1 MKQSIRWFAE
11 NPVAANLLMICL
23 VVLGL
28 MAIPETRKE
37 LIPNV
42 SLNKLS
48 VQVKLPGGTVDT
60 VENNVCKS
68 IENRIYDVQGTQ
80 NMVSMAYD
88 GLCAITLDIVDGHD
102 SKEIM
107 DEVSK
112 RVNEQ
117 GLLPEDAEDPEIQ
130 ELSVKNRVAKLIIYG
145 NTGYT
150 ALAETARALRNEL
163 MEYPDVSLIE
173 LMDMSDS
180 EIRIQ
185 VPAHNLE
192 KYNLTFDDIAGMIRA
207 QTGFLPGGVLET
219 SDGDILITSDAYKD
233 SAEAYRNIIIYSDA
247 TGAEILLRDIAEI
260 TDTRF
265 SASSNATFNGVPS
278 VSMDIYRVGD
288 QSIMDIASVLHT
300 FVDRLNLPDEIN
312 THIWQD
318 ESKHLKSR
326 IELLLENAYQGLIL
340 LFITLLLFLN
350 GRLSFWVS
358 MGIPIAFLGTLF
370 VMPIY
375 DVSINAVSLFGFI
388 LVLGIVVDDAVVV
401 AESIHLK
408 NEAGIYGTRAA
419 LEGVYEVY
427 KPILFAVATTV
438 VAFMPLLSLPGP
450 EGKLMQAI
458 PIVVIATLVF
468 SLVESLFILPA
479 HLSHTSAPKGK
490 KKEAIPTLKMIQ
502 DRFDQGL
509 RWFAQTVYAP
519 VLRSCLQ
526 MKGLIV
532 LGFTIAFVLMLV
544 LMLTG
549 WIRSSLFAEVEAD
562 AVVAKLTL
570 PEGSPRHKTEAV
582 VARLTNAAELLKHR
596 YAMADTPAIDHIYAV
611 VAPKDSKS
619 NIKSSQDL
627 DHTAEITLELVQQR
641 DSRVSGR
648 DIISK
653 WREIAGEI
661 PEASQLSFTASLNP
675 ARPDLQVELSSNN
688 PDDLKAAANELVDAL
703 KRFSGT
709 YDVRHSQEDRKQQA
723 DIVLRDNANSLGLT
737 QQGVVSQINKSF
749 QGSVVQHVQT
759 RDDEIEVWLGLAEDE
774 RESSW
779 HLENMHIRYAD
790 GQYVPLYSIA
800 DIIYRDA
807 PTHIKRGE
815 RKRVV
820 TVSAFVDSD
829 KNSVMQV
836 QKLMEKDILPQLIA
850 KYPGMSW
857 NPGGQQRDLAA
868 FMSTLLNY
876 YLIAVLGMYLLMAVL
891 FQSYSQPLI
900 ILYAIPFGIMGAV
913 IGHQLFGM
921 VISSWSYVGMVAVS
935 GVVVNDN
942 LVLMDYINT
951 KRAEGAS
958 IYDAVLEAGQA
969 RFRPILLT
977 SLTTFAGLVPLLLET
992 SLQAQFLIPM
1002 AISLAFGVLFA
1013 TAISLLL
1020 VPATYLLLDDVVVG
1034 SKKLLSNQKVE
1045 ITVEQ
1050 AYEMGFQKGAANV
1063 RTRNPF
1069 ANEDLLAASWDAGY
1083 QDGQSTR

>member
-1 MKQSIRWFAE
+1 MKQTIRWFTE
-11 NPVAANLLMICL
+11 NPVAANLLMLCL
-23 VVLGL
+23 VVLGM
-28 MAIPETRKE
+28 MAVPETRKE

-42 SLNKLS
+42 SLNKLNI
-48 VQVKLPGGTVDT
+48 QTKLPGATVDT
-60 VENNVCKS
+60 VENNVCKA
-68 IENRIYDVQGTQ
+68 IENRIYDIQGTQ
-80 NMVSMAYD
+80 NLIAMAYD
-88 GLCAITLDIVDGHD
+88 GLCAVTLDIVDGYD

-117 GLLPEDAEDPEIQ
+117 GLLPEDAEEPEIQ
-130 ELSVKNRVAKLIIYG
+130 ELAVKNRVAKLIIYG
-145 NTGYT
+145 NTSYP

-173 LMDMSDS
+173 LMDMSNS

-247 TGAEILLRDIAEI
+247 TGAEILLRDIATI

-265 SASSNATFNGVPS
+265 SSSANANFNGVPS
-278 VSMDIYRVGD
+278 VSIDVYRVGD
-288 QSIMDIASVLHT
+288 QSIMDIASVIHE
-300 FVDRLNLPDEIN
+300 FVDKLNLPEEIH

-318 ESKHLKSR
+318 ESKHLRSR

-358 MGIPIAFLGTLF
+358 VGIPIAFLGTLF

-401 AESIHLK
+401 AEAIHLR
-408 NEAGIYGTRAA
+408 NEAGVYGKRAA
-419 LEGVYEVY
+419 LEGVFEVY

-468 SLVESLFILPA
+468 SLVESLLILPA

-490 KKEAIPTLKMIQ
+490 KKEAVPTLKLIQ
-502 DRFDQGL
+502 ERFDSGL
-509 RWFAQTVYAP
+509 RWFTQTIYAP
-519 VLRSCLQ
+519 MLRNALQ
-526 MKGLIV
+526 AKGLIV
-532 LGFTIAFVLMLV
+532 LGFSIAFILMLV
-544 LMLTG
+544 MMLSG

-562 AVVAKLTL
+562 AVVAKIAL

-582 VARLTNAAELLKHR
+582 VSRLTNAAELLKHR
-596 YAMADTPAIDHIYAV
+596 YAMADTPAIDHIYGV
-611 VAPKDSKS
+611 IAPTDSRS

-627 DHTAEITLELVQQR
+627 DHTASITLELTQNR

-661 PEASQLSFTASLNP
+661 PEVSQLSFTASLNP
-675 ARPDLQVELSSNN
+675 ARPDIQIELSSNN
-688 PDDLKAAANELVDAL
+688 PDDLKAAGTMLVESL
-703 KRFSGT
+703 KRFAGT

-723 DIVLRDNANSLGLT
+723 DIVLRDNANALGLT

-749 QGSVVQHVQT
+749 QGTVVQHVQT

-779 HLENMHIRYAD
+779 HLENMHVKYAD
-790 GQYVPLYSIA
+790 AQYVPLNSIA

-820 TVSAFVDSD
+820 TVTAFVDTG
-829 KNSVMQV
+829 KNSVRQV
-836 QKLMEKDILPQLIA
+836 QDVLENELLPGITKQFS
-850 KYPGMSW
+850 GMSW
-857 NPGGQQRDLAA
+857 APGGQQRDLAA

-876 YLIAVLGMYLLMAVL
+876 YLIAVLGMYLLMAIL

-900 ILYAIPFGIMGAV
+900 IIFAIPFGIMGAV
-913 IGHQLFGM
+913 IGHLMFGM

-958 IYDAVLEAGQA
+958 IYDAVVEAGQA

-977 SLTTFAGLVPLLLET
+977 SLTTFVGLVPLLLET

-1013 TAISLLL
+1013 TVISLLL
-1020 VPATYLLLDDVVVG
+1020 VPATYLLLDDVVTG
-1034 SKKLLSNQKVE
+1034 SQKLMSNKKVV
-1045 ITVEQ
+1045 ITVDQ

-1063 RTRNPF
+1063 RIRNPF
-1069 ANEDLLAASWDAGY
+1069 TTEEMLAASWDAGY
-1083 QDGQSTR
+1083 QDGRSTR